1 MNFDFAYLGRVRVRL
16 EKLPPDWVKDYQIDV
31 EDYTLP
37 PLLDIVQYLTEFAE
51 NGGRFSAHSKEQI
64 VRTAIFQKAVKVKY
78 RGEELQGFTMN
89 TPNELFDAHETL
101 KKHPAVLMLLQQTA
115 VARMLEKSLP
125 LPVESRVQPVA
136 AGTRPLHELSKER
149 PGAA

>member
-1 MNFDFAYLGRVRVRL
+1 M
-16 EKLPPDWVKDYQIDV
+16 EKLPPDWVRDYQIDV

-51 NGGRFSAHSKEQI
+51 NGGRFSASSKEKI
-64 VRTAIFQKAVKVKY
+64 VRVAIFQKPVKVKY
-78 RGEELQGFTMN
+78 KGEDLPGFTMN
-89 TPNELFDAHETL
+89 TSNELFDAHETL
-101 KKHPAVLMLLQQTA
+101 RKHPAVLMLLQQTA

-136 AGTRPLHELSKER
+136 AGTRPLHESSKER
-149 PGAA
+149 PGAG

>member
-1 MNFDFAYLGRVRVRL
+1 MHFDFAYLGRVRLRL
-16 EKLPPDWVKDYQIDV
+16 EKLPPDWIKDYQIDV

-37 PLLDIVQYLTEFAE
+37 SLLEIVQYLTEFAAS
-51 NGGRFSAHSKEQI
+51 GGRFSAASKEKI
-64 VRTAIFQKAVKVKY
+64 VRTAILNKLVSVTYK
-78 RGEELQGFTMN
+78 GEKLQGFTMN
-89 TPNELFDAHETL
+89 ADNELFDNHETL
-101 KKHPAVLMLLQQTA
+101 KKHPALLMLLEQTA

-136 AGTRPLHELSKER
+136 AGTRPLHESSKER